1 MVARSTS
8 QEIHANRAS
17 AGTLRFSGLTQSLDP
32 LFSGCDEVFGLA
44 VAEER
49 RGPTFGVVIDTGLEG
64 SVAVADCVEDE
75 F

>member
-1 MVARSTS
+1 M
-8 QEIHANRAS
+8 
-17 AGTLRFSGLTQSLDP
+17 TQSLDP